1 MGKPPGLYAPLL
13 RETLADLY
21 QNPPLEE
28 RLTVKGWVRTR
39 RTTRKVSFVELQD
52 GSTLK
57 ALQVVLPHEAIPVE
71 RIEKELHTGAGLAVW
86 GTLRATPDRPQPFEL
101 VAEGYE
107 LYGPADPETYPLQK
121 KAHSLE
127 FLREIPHLRVRTR
140 TFQAVFRIRSGVSFA
155 IHQYFQE
162 RGFVYVH
169 TPILTPSDCEG
180 AGQLFQVTTLPLPA
194 VPKHPDGRVA
204 YEKDFFKRPAYLT
217 VSGQLEGEMLA
228 MGLSKIYTFGPTFR
242 AEPSHTPRHLAEFW
256 MIEPEMAFYDLP
268 MTMDLA
274 EDFLKYLIRYTLRH
288 FAEELAFLTERYE
301 PSLLAELENTKE
313 SAFLRLSYTEAIEI
327 LQKSGKTFQFP
338 TEWGSDLQAEHER
351 YLVEEYAQRPV
362 IVYNYPKAIKAF
374 YMRENED
381 GQTVAAFDVLFPRIG
396 EIIGGSQREERYD
409 KLVQRMQEL
418 GLDLFAY
425 EHYLDLRRYGS
436 VPHSGFGLGLER
448 LLLFLTGM
456 TNVRDVI
463 PFFRTADQMA

>member
-1 MGKPPGLYAPLL
+1 
-13 RETLADLY
+13 
-21 QNPPLEE
+21 
-28 RLTVKGWVRTR
+28 
-39 RTTRKVSFVELQD
+39 
-52 GSTLK
+52 
-57 ALQVVLPHEAIPVE
+57 
-71 RIEKELHTGAGLAVW
+71 
-86 GTLRATPDRPQPFEL
+86 
-101 VAEGYE
+101 
-107 LYGPADPETYPLQK
+107 
-121 KAHSLE
+121 
-127 FLREIPHLRVRTR
+127 
-140 TFQAVFRIRSGVSFA
+140 
-155 IHQYFQE
+155 
-162 RGFVYVH
+162 VYVH

-180 AGQLFQVTTLPLPA
+180 AGQLFQVTTLPLQN

-204 YEKDFFKRPAYLT
+204 YEEDFFKRPAYLT

-256 MIEPEMAFYDLP
+256 MIEPEMAFYDLA

-274 EDFLKYLIRYTLRH
+274 EDFLKYLIRHTLRH

-327 LQKSGKTFQFP
+327 LQKSGKNFQFS

-381 GQTVAAFDVLFPRIG
+381 GRTVAAFDVLFPRIG

-409 KLVQRMQEL
+409 KLLQRMQEV

-463 PFFRTADQMA
+463 PFFRTTDQMA